1 MMKNKKWRVPVIMLA
16 GLLLAIVPDLE
27 SRAIGLVEYPETG
40 ETSGGEDGSD
50 EPSYSSSGR
59 VPDSISGSGTGSDA
73 IQGVLYESYNDRYD
87 LYEESLNDL
96 YFFYCNIS
104 NGGFAT
110 PPVYFDIP
118 ANLTY
123 TLEKGGVQIPYTA
136 GEEINEVG
144 NYVLRISGDYEGT
157 IYQGTFRFT
166 LREEV
171 TDEVID
177 EMVLLQGDM
186 VLDSDEEIS
195 REMLDAITEAAGAQV
210 EEQQQNITSIR
221 TGTAEE
227 TLGMA
232 QEFYM
237 ETEVYRYTLKTG
249 TLIEAS
255 VPNGAIVNGD
265 VSVYVPETVTVS
277 VYRDGEPYET
287 VGTNFSE
294 EGIYRIVF
302 KESSLSFATA
312 YMSEQE
318 YPMLVFRI
326 AREPIGGVGIYNAPL
341 HTGIIQVVY
350 EGEPIYG
357 GGDADG
363 DEAPSLAYYR
373 MEEDGRY
380 SFVMRDEA
388 TGYTYSLDIVRDT
401 QAPQFDI
408 SIKNGRADIVYLS
421 TDIKVYELTVDG
433 VSQTEFSPVR
443 MEGRGSYELTVI
455 DAAGNETSADFIL
468 TDVVNYASVT
478 VIATLL
484 LLATSAYIIMRR
496 IHGSF
501 RTR

>member
-1 MMKNKKWRVPVIMLA
+1 MMKNKKWRVPVIMLV

-40 ETSGGEDGSD
+40 ETSGGGDGSD
-50 EPSYSSSGR
+50 EPSYSPSDR
-59 VPDSISGSGTGSDA
+59 IPDSISGSGTGSDA
-73 IQGVLYESYNDRYD
+73 VQGVLYESYNDRYD

-104 NGGFAT
+104 NGGFAA

-136 GEEINEVG
+136 GEEINEIG

-157 IYQGTFRFT
+157 VYQGTFRFT

-171 TDEVID
+171 TDG
-177 EMVLLQGDM
+177 MVLLQEDM
-186 VLDSDEEIS
+186 APDSDEEIS
-195 REMLDAITEAAGAQV
+195 REMLDAITEAAGAQL

-227 TLGMA
+227 VLGMA

-249 TLIEAS
+249 TLIEAN

-265 VSVYVPETVTVS
+265 VSVYVPETVTIS

-287 VGTNFSE
+287 AGTNFSE

-302 KESSLSFATA
+302 KESSLSFATS

-363 DEAPSLAYYR
+363 DEAPSLSYYR

-388 TGYTYSLDIVRDT
+388 AGYTYSLDIVRDT

-421 TDIKVYELTVDG
+421 TDIKVYELMVDG

-455 DAAGNETSADFIL
+455 DAAGNKTSADFIL

-478 VIATLL
+478 VIAILL
-484 LLATSAYIIMRR
+484 LLATGAYIIMRR